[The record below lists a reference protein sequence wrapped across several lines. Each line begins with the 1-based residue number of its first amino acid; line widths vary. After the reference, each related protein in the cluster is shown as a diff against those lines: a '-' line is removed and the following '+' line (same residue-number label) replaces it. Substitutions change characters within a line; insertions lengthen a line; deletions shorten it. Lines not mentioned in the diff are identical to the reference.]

1 MFVTKNTISAIKDH
15 FFNELEGLFHKTE
28 VESFFY
34 ILCEHY
40 LGYSKMDVTLS
51 LNKNM
56 SESELLKF
64 HYAIKDLKQEKP
76 VQLIT
81 GTQYFYENEFLVN
94 KHTLIPRPE
103 TEELVDL
110 IVKENSLFKG
120 RLLDIGTG
128 SGAIAI
134 SLDLKFPH
142 SNVVAFDVSKQAI
155 SQATLNNKELK
166 SEVEFIHQDILSPTY
181 SGDLFDI
188 IVSNPPYVTNS
199 EKVLMSNNVLDFEPH
214 LALFVE
220 DNEPLIFY
228 SNIVNF
234 SIKKLKSGGKLY
246 FEINEKFGQET
257 ADLLKNDFKLI
268 EVIKDIN
275 SKDRIVK
282 GTKI

>member
-1 MFVTKNTISAIKDH
+1 MFLTKNTVSAIKDY
-15 FFNELEGLFHKTE
+15 FFNELEDLFHKTE

-40 LGYSKMDVTLS
+40 LGYSKMDVALS

-56 SESELLKF
+56 SESELLNF

-94 KHTLIPRPE
+94 EHTLIPRPE

-110 IVKENSLFKG
+110 IVKENSLFNG

-134 SLDLKFPH
+134 SLDLKFPQ
-142 SNVVAFDVSKQAI
+142 SNVVAFDVSKEAI
-155 SQATLNNKELK
+155 SQAILNNKELK
-166 SEVEFIHQDILSPTY
+166 SEVEFIHQDILNQTY

-188 IVSNPPYVTNS
+188 IVSNPPYVSNS
-199 EKVLMSNNVLDFEPH
+199 EKKIMSKNVLNYEPH

-220 DNEPLIFY
+220 NNNPLIFY
-228 SNIVNF
+228 SKIIDF
-234 SIKKLKSGGKLY
+234 SLNYLKSGGKLY
-246 FEINEKFGQET
+246 FEINEKFGKET
-257 ADLLKNDFKLI
+257 AELLKSYFQFI

-275 SKDRIVK
+275 GKDRIIK

>member
-1 MFVTKNTISAIKDH
+1 MFVTKNTVSAIKEY
-15 FFNELEGLFHKTE
+15 FFNELDDLFHKTE

-40 LGYSKMDVTLS
+40 LGYSKIEVSLS
-51 LNKNM
+51 LDKSM

-64 HYAIKDLKQEKP
+64 HYAIKDLKKEKP

-94 KHTLIPRPE
+94 EHTLIPRPE

-110 IVKENSLFKG
+110 IIKENTLFNG

-134 SLDLKFPH
+134 SLDLKLPQ
-142 SNVVAFDVSKQAI
+142 SKVVAFDVSEEAI
-155 SQATLNNKELK
+155 TQATLNNKKLK
-166 SEVEFIHQDILSPTY
+166 SEVEFVHQDILNPTY
-181 SGDLFDI
+181 SGELFDI
-188 IVSNPPYVTNS
+188 IVSNPPYVLNS
-199 EKVLMSNNVLDFEPH
+199 EKDLMNKNVLDYEPH
-214 LALFVE
+214 LALFVK
-220 DNEPLIFY
+220 DNNPLVFY
-228 SNIVNF
+228 IKIIDF
-234 SIKKLKSGGKLY
+234 SMKNLKSGGKLY
-246 FEINEKFGQET
+246 VEINENYGKET
-257 ADLLKNDFKLI
+257 AELLKSDFQFI

-275 SKDRIVK
+275 GKDRMVK